1 MTGKKVDV
9 DTKAAV
15 QALEYLLTAGY
26 VSKRRLY
33 VANFMRGLFFGF
45 GSVLGATVLVAIM
58 IWLLSFFS
66 DIPFIGDIVVAVRDS
81 INTAQQR

>member
-1 MTGKKVDV
+1 MTEKKVDV

-15 QALEYLLTAGY
+15 QALECLLTAGY

>member
-1 MTGKKVDV
+1 MTEKKVDV

-33 VANFMRGLFFGF
+33 LANFMRGLFFGF
-45 GSVLGATVLVAIM
+45 GSVLGATVLIGAM
-58 IWLLSFFS
+58 IWILSFFS
-66 DIPFIGDIVVAVRDS
+66 NIPFIGDIVVAVRDS
-81 INTAQQR
+81 INNAQNR

>member
-1 MTGKKVDV
+1 MTEKKVDV

>member
-1 MTGKKVDV
+1 
-9 DTKAAV
+9 
-15 QALEYLLTAGY
+15 
-26 VSKRRLY
+26 
-33 VANFMRGLFFGF
+33 MRGLFFGF